1 MTIAPECFSD
11 EQLDLLLKSDILLSL
26 GHTDM
31 TYEQTQKYFNKG
43 INLVTHL
50 YNAMTQMGQRQC
62 GTVGAIFDNP
72 NVYASIILDGGH
84 LHYAA
89 ARIAY
94 KQKGDKLFLITDSS
108 FLGRHKK

>member
-1 MTIAPECFSD
+1 MEN
-11 EQLDLLLKSDILLSL
+11 DILLSI

-31 TYEQTQKYFNKG
+31 NYDQAQHYFGKG

-50 YNAMTQMGQRQC
+50 YNAMTQMGQREC
-62 GTVGAIFDNP
+62 GTVGAIFDNE

-94 KQKGDKLFLITDSS
+94 KQKGNKLFLITDSS
-108 FLGRHKK
+108 FLGRSKT